1 MGCETT
7 LQNSVSK
14 RLDTRMPPFPTLT
27 KTWHS
32 ATYPATSPLKLYL
45 SAAGKTILITGG
57 GGEIGVGITRSFA
70 VAGSTQIAIVG
81 RWQEVLAST
90 ARELENPFKGLKIDA
105 AFDLVI
111 KEFEPID
118 DFVDNAGYISVELA
132 TELDSDGAWAVF
144 ATNMSG
150 SIYTVWAFSRTER
163 RDHAVVIDVSSIA
176 AIIPPIHGGAAYSAI
191 DLPGQFAVWLAS
203 PEADFLHGK
212 FEVQNDRIGN
222 NQTGWIAVILEI
234 AFSTVVADGQFS
246 TLGTVLVAALAQTK
260 RVILPLP
267 LRLRRDLSV
276 KQKKALS
283 LPAQTHT
290 NDMES
295 DFGVPIRRAVE
306 PSKEKEVVSM
316 PNISEKKSSKRS
328 SDAEDVATPPP
339 AKDATT
345 KVKKSK
351 SKKKKS
357 GNAIDDIFGA
367 LK

>member
-1 MGCETT
+1 MTEKKKWGRC
-7 LQNSVSK
+7 N
-14 RLDTRMPPFPTLT
+14 
-27 KTWHS
+27 
-32 ATYPATSPLKLYL
+32 L
-45 SAAGKTILITGG
+45 SYKKNL
-57 GGEIGVGITRSFA
+57 SFA
-70 VAGSTQIAIVG
+70 HLLHIRFCINNLS
-81 RWQEVLAST
+81 
-90 ARELENPFKGLKIDA
+90 
-105 AFDLVI
+105 
-111 KEFEPID
+111 
-118 DFVDNAGYISVELA
+118 YISHRKMDQSLLETLFSTVHLIYHRNKNQHGGTA
-132 TELDSDGAWAVF
+132 WWKWLSILRRCLVKLVDGAG
-144 ATNMSG
+144 NEKKCMN
-150 SIYTVWAFSRTER
+150 ISRYVHTR
-163 RDHAVVIDVSSIA
+163 VI
-176 AIIPPIHGGAAYSAI
+176 PRAY
-191 DLPGQFAVWLAS
+191 
-203 PEADFLHGK
+203 
-212 FEVQNDRIGN
+212 
-222 NQTGWIAVILEI
+222 I